1 MNPMNLE
8 SLKIREFLPDDAKEI
23 LRLHRNFSEYFEEF
37 EISEEFILNISQR
50 DDFKFFIAAID
61 KKLVGFVGTLF
72 YSGIGRAEIG
82 PIAVDNQHKNN
93 GVGKILMKHVLNFL
107 KQQGIHRVVVR
118 VKSINNSALNFFE
131 TLGFEEEGYFQNYTR
146 RGEDVIQMVKFP

>member
-1 MNPMNLE
+1 MNSVNPMV
-8 SLKIREFLPDDAKEI
+8 REFLPEDAKNI
-23 LRLHRNFSEYFEEF
+23 MCLHKNFAEYFEEF

-93 GVGKILMKHVLNFL
+93 RVGTILMKHVLNFL

-131 TLGFEEEGYFQNYTR
+131 SLGFEEEGYFQNYTKK
-146 RGEDVIQMVKFP
+146 GEDVVQMVRFL